1 MKKDNNDSTIIRQS
15 LQNRITHW
23 GIALS
28 TFSLIISWIFQ
39 LPIAKRY
46 MINELPLLAWSAD
59 YHISLVMHYVGGGV
73 FLGIFCCVS
82 FVFSYSKKRI

>member
-46 MINELPLLAWSAD
+46 
-59 YHISLVMHYVGGGV
+59 
-73 FLGIFCCVS
+73 
-82 FVFSYSKKRI
+82 R